1 MNGERTISNEK
12 INEKIIVAVHGVG
25 DQIGY
30 ATAQS
35 VAYQFCRYCGQ
46 PAAIP
51 LGRFHGKFVAGGA
64 RGVPKPI
71 LITSPPSGPELP
83 GLGFAEVYWADIPRA
98 VVKDG
103 YVLEEAKRW
112 ARTIVGRYCL
122 QSKLQSKTDVPSE
135 EVTRLE
141 TVLDEMIETVFVL
154 ERVTWLADRA
164 GLFKFNLRKLLEDY
178 LGDVQLVADF
188 ETYRGKILEQFDEV
202 MRKALELSKSGQ
214 AELYLVAHSEGSVIA
229 FLGILTAWSQPGN
242 YKWVKS
248 IRGLMTIGSPIETH
262 HLLWPDLWQTVGAE
276 AKGLRPSA
284 PPPPKDKRI
293 KWWNYLDS
301 ADPIAY
307 RLDKTREWLNKA
319 PAEEG
324 APRWSDYF
332 DFGNIEKPQETE
344 FCRYYFPGKAH
355 IDYWDDAEVFGHFIQ
370 NVVRVPP
377 GPKPSDESAPSD
389 FSNPPEDRWSAMVAS
404 RTFPYLLVAVLLFAA
419 LFALYNPVAAVLLIE
434 PSALTVLRDV
444 GGLALLLLGLISA
457 VRIPR
462 LTKDRGWRVRSWL
475 ILGAAMVAYPFVVL
489 EDTRQG
495 LGAIFGE
502 YSHTFGLLG
511 TLFAVAVV
519 SSLLARKRP
528 KWGVRILPLAGVLLA
543 AVLVWRLLYVPVGD
557 KPDVWP
563 VLLGAAGFFYLWWL
577 AALLFDL
584 TFVWHHYVCSGAIAH
599 HLRETC
605 DASPG
610 KPGGDG
616 AGRLW
621 SVLSAGRDGV

>member
-1 MNGERTISNEK
+1 MNGERTMS
-12 INEKIIVAVHGVG
+12 NEKIIVAVHGVG

-35 VAYQFCRYCGQ
+35 VAYQFCQYCAQ

-51 LGRFHGKFVAGGA
+51 LGRFHGEFVAGA
-64 RGVPKPI
+64 APSVPRPI
-71 LITSPPSGPELP
+71 LITSPPSGPKLP
-83 GLGFAEVYWADIPRA
+83 GLGFAEVYWAGIPRT

-103 YVLEEAKRW
+103 YVLEEAKQW

-122 QSKLQSKTDVPSE
+122 QSKTEVPSE

-154 ERVTWLADRA
+154 ERVTWLGDRA

-188 ETYRGKILEQFDEV
+188 GTYRGKILAQFDEV
-202 MRKALELSKSGQ
+202 MKKALELSKSGQ
-214 AELYLVAHSEGSVIA
+214 PELYLVAHSEGSVIA
-229 FLGILTAWSQPGN
+229 FLGILTAWSQPEK

-262 HLLWPDLWQTVGAE
+262 HLLWPDLWQTVGAK
-276 AKGLRPSA
+276 AQGLRPSA

-293 KWWNYLDS
+293 KWWNYLDC

-307 RLDKTREWLNKA
+307 RLDRTREWLNKA

-324 APRWSDYF
+324 APCWSDYF

-344 FCRYYFPGKAH
+344 FSRYYFPGKAH

-370 NVVRVPP
+370 NVVGVPP
-377 GPKPSDESAPSD
+377 GPKPSNGSAPSD
-389 FSNPPEDRWSAMVAS
+389 FSHPPEDRGSAKVAS
-404 RTFPYLLVAVLLFAA
+404 HTVPYLLVAVLLFTAV
-419 LFALYNPVAAVLLIE
+419 FALYKPVVEALLIE
-434 PSALTVLRDV
+434 PPALAVLRDV
-444 GGLALLLLGLISA
+444 GGLALLLLGMTSA

-489 EDTRQG
+489 EDTRQA

-502 YSHTFGLLG
+502 YSHTGGLLG
-511 TLFAVAVV
+511 TVFAVAVV
-519 SSLLARKRP
+519 SSLLARRRP
-528 KWGVRILPLAGVLLA
+528 KWGARILPLAGVLLA

-563 VLLGAAGFFYLWWL
+563 VLLGGAGFFYLWWL

-584 TFVWHHYVCSGAIAH
+584 TFVWHHYVHSGAIAQY
-599 HLRETC
+599 LRTTC
-605 DASPG
+605 GASPG

-621 SVLSAGRDGV
+621 SVLFAGRDRV

>member
-1 MNGERTISNEK
+1 MRAAG
-12 INEKIIVAVHGVG
+12 
-25 DQIGY
+25 GY
-30 ATAQS
+30 
-35 VAYQFCRYCGQ
+35 
-46 PAAIP
+46 PAP

-64 RGVPKPI
+64 RSVPKPI
-71 LITSPPSGPELP
+71 LITSPTSGPDRSRAS
-83 GLGFAEVYWADIPRA
+83 GLRFAEVYWADIPRA

-112 ARTIVGRYCL
+112 ARTIIGRYCL
-122 QSKLQSKTDVPSE
+122 QSKTNVPSE

-229 FLGILTAWSQPGN
+229 FLGILTGWSQPGN

-262 HLLWPDLWQTVGAE
+262 HLLWPALWQTVGTE

-389 FSNPPEDRWSAMVAS
+389 FSNPPEDRWSAMAAS

-419 LFALYNPVAAVLLIE
+419 MFALYKPVVAVLLIE
-434 PSALTVLRDV
+434 LPALTVLRDV
-444 GGLALLLLGLISA
+444 GGLALLLLGMTSA

-519 SSLLARKRP
+519 SS
-528 KWGVRILPLAGVLLA
+528 
-543 AVLVWRLLYVPVGD
+543 
-557 KPDVWP
+557 
-563 VLLGAAGFFYLWWL
+563 
-577 AALLFDL
+577 
-584 TFVWHHYVCSGAIAH
+584 
-599 HLRETC
+599 
-605 DASPG
+605 
-610 KPGGDG
+610 
-616 AGRLW
+616 
-621 SVLSAGRDGV
+621 